1 MRRPASAL
9 WVVLFAVAFGTNVP
23 TPLLLVYR
31 DTLDLAPTTLT
42 GIFGIYALGLLPA
55 LLLAGP
61 ASDRL
66 GRRPV
71 VVPFVLLSAA
81 ASVVFLLAARSV
93 PLLFAGRFL
102 QGAVSGVVF
111 SIGSAWMA
119 ELLPEPGIA
128 ARRAA
133 AALGSGWALGPLS
146 AGLLAEWAPAPTVV
160 PYLLHLALMVTGVLA
175 LARVPETWA
184 GKPGGPLFNLGV
196 PAGARTAF
204 CLAVLPAA
212 VGVFT
217 FPAVAITL
225 LPLLL
230 QPVMPGIAVAVTGLV
245 AGVTM
250 GTGVSSQR
258 LQRRLPPT
266 RAAAIGLALG
276 AGGFGLSLVAFRLGV
291 WQLLIPVALLLG
303 AGYGLCL
310 TSGLAMTER
319 LAAREARGA
328 LTATFYACAYAGF
341 GAPFLVSVAAR
352 STGFTTPL
360 GILTAALAVLA
371 LLVAA
376 GPGERL
382 VNDAAIQRAPASR
395 IQEPVRRSS
404 NL

>member
-1 MRRPASAL
+1 
-9 WVVLFAVAFGTNVP
+9 
-23 TPLLLVYR
+23 
-31 DTLDLAPTTLT
+31 
-42 GIFGIYALGLLPA
+42 
-55 LLLAGP
+55 
-61 ASDRL
+61 
-66 GRRPV
+66 
-71 VVPFVLLSAA
+71 VPFVLLSAA

-128 ARRAA
+128 ARRSA

-160 PYLLHLALMVTGVLA
+160 PYLLHLGLMVAGVVA

-184 GKPGGPLFNLGV
+184 GKPGGPLLNLGV
-196 PAGARTAF
+196 PASARAAF
-204 CLAVLPAA
+204 WWAVLPAA
-212 VGVFT
+212 IGVFT

-250 GTGVSSQR
+250 GTGVSAQG
-258 LQRRLPPT
+258 LQRRLSAT
-266 RAAAIGLALG
+266 RGAAIGLALG
-276 AGGFGLSLVAFRLGV
+276 AVGFGLSLVAFRLGV
-291 WQLLIPVALLLG
+291 WPLLIPVALLLG

-310 TSGLAMTER
+310 TSGLALTER
-319 LAAREARGA
+319 LAARDARGA

-352 STGFTTPL
+352 SSGFTIPL
-360 GILTAALAVLA
+360 AVLTAAVAVLA

-382 VNDAAIQRAPASR
+382 VAAATQRERLRETAG
-395 IQEPVRRSS
+395 
-404 NL
+404 

>member
-1 MRRPASAL
+1 
-9 WVVLFAVAFGTNVP
+9 VLFAVAFGTNVP

-31 DTLDLAPTTLT
+31 DTLGLAPTTLT

-93 PLLFAGRFL
+93 PLLFAGRFI

-119 ELLPEPGIA
+119 ELLPQPGLA
-128 ARRAA
+128 ARRSA

-146 AGLLAEWAPAPTVV
+146 AGLLAQWLPAPTAV
-160 PYLLHLALMVTGVLA
+160 PYLAHLALMLA
-175 LARVPETWA
+175 GTVALVRVPETWA
-184 GKPGGPLFNLGV
+184 GKPRGPLLDLGV
-196 PAGARTAF
+196 PAGARKAF
-204 CLAVLPAA
+204 CLVVLPAA

-217 FPAVAITL
+217 FPAVAITV

-250 GTGVSSQR
+250 GTGVASQR
-258 LQRRLPPT
+258 LQRRLTAT
-266 RAAAIGLALG
+266 RGAATGLGLGASGLA
-276 AGGFGLSLVAFRLGV
+276 LSLVASALGA
-291 WQLLIPVALLLG
+291 WPLLVPVAVLLG
-303 AGYGLCL
+303 AGYGVCL
-310 TSGLAMTER
+310 TSGLALTER

-341 GAPFLVSVAAR
+341 GAPFVVSLAAR
-352 STGFTTPL
+352 STGFPLPL

-371 LLVAA
+371 LAVSA

-382 VNDAAIQRAPASR
+382 VSGAIGRAPVR
-395 IQEPVRRSS
+395 EPAEERV
-404 NL
+404 